1 MLDPNPSTRITLVQ
15 AMLHPYFKDFDFEAC
30 ASTSTPSALFPL
42 PSLLPPS
49 PPYDDH
55 YQYNDDEGRGRLGGL
70 SFRTFWCAKG
80 EKGDGELVRMGKR
93 MDEME
98 GGGVYEWVCSWGRL
112 QPEGGMSG
120 SGRCG
125 EEEEVDENSLTDGD
139 QYVDLPEIVIDEDEV
154 F

>member
-15 AMLHPYFKDFDFEAC
+15 AMLHPYFKDFDFQAC

-42 PSLLPPS
+42 PSPLPLS
-49 PPYDDH
+49 PPYDHH
-55 YQYNDDEGRGRLGGL
+55 YQYNDDDEGRGRLRGL
-70 SFRTFWCAKG
+70 SFRTFWYAKG

-98 GGGVYEWVCSWGRL
+98 GGGVYEWVCPWGRL
-112 QPEGGMSG
+112 QPEGGMNE
-120 SGRCG
+120 SGR
-125 EEEEVDENSLTDGD
+125 EEVDEDSLTDGD